1 VGAAGRTLRA
11 EASGLGGPAGGAA
24 GNLLFDDFM
33 KIKKTRG
40 AFHTSYIVQNPFK
53 LNFMWREEHDPSEKA
68 RSENASGP
76 TRMPVPSSQ
85 TIDCSVFAPQS
96 LQLVKIPL

>member
-1 VGAAGRTLRA
+1 VGATGRAPRA
-11 EASGLGGPAGGAA
+11 ESSGATGAGAA

-33 KIKKTRG
+33 KIKKQRA
-40 AFHTSYIVQNPFK
+40 AFHTSYVVQNPFK
-53 LNFMWREEHDPSEKA
+53 LNFTWREDRNPSEKA
-68 RSENASGP
+68 RDENASGP